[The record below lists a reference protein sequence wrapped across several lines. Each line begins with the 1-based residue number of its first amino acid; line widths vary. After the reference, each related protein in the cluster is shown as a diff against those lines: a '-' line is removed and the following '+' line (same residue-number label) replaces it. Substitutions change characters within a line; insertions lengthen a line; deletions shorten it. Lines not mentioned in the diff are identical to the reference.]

1 MLGNEYGRPKDV
13 AGEKRIVFTS
23 LADAAFDVCF
33 ENVKTS
39 TKRLLS
45 PIIPLSHFNES
56 VPGMLTRWATFVKQ

>member
-33 ENVKTS
+33 ENVKNS
-39 TKRLLS
+39 TKR
-45 PIIPLSHFNES
+45 PLSLPLAPFFFPAPPLHLES
-56 VPGMLTRWATFVKQ
+56 LQWKKC